1 MTSLLS
7 IRSVIN
13 RFLPALA
20 GLALA
25 TSCRVAAPTM
35 QPAAASMPS
44 RFAATTT
51 DSASIGALSW
61 QEFFGDKNLIGLI
74 DTALQANPDLR
85 TAIQRIEIARATL
98 QVQRGALLPA
108 INGVASAG
116 VEKYGDYTLNGI
128 GNYDTN
134 LSPNVE
140 GRQRIPTPTPDFF
153 LGLRSSWELDVWGKL
168 RQRRKAAYLRLLA
181 SEKGRH
187 LVETSLVAEVARLYF
202 NLLGLDNELTV
213 LTKNQRLQER
223 ALEIVKV
230 QKRAGRANELAV
242 QQFTAQLLRTRS
254 LEAETQQRIVATEN
268 ELNRLLG
275 RYPQHIARGLPILQ
289 QPLPAQV
296 QVGLPA
302 TMLQRRPDVQ
312 QAELEMVAA
321 RADVAA
327 ARAAFLPSLTL
338 TPFVGVNAYRASVLF
353 NTPGSLAYGLL
364 AGLSGPLINRN
375 GLKADYRRSAAE
387 QQIAYND
394 YQKAV
399 QTGFEEVTTNL
410 RGIGNYQRVFELQ
423 QQEVDAL
430 NKAVSISDDLYKAN
444 YASYLEV
451 VTAQRNVLEAELN
464 LTTTRRQQFLLLIDL
479 YRALGGGWTASATP
493 ITK

>member
-1 MTSLLS
+1 MPA
-7 IRSVIN
+7 
-13 RFLPALA
+13 RF
-20 GLALA
+20 
-25 TSCRVAAPTM
+25 PTVSS
-35 QPAAASMPS
+35 P
-44 RFAATTT
+44 
-51 DSASIGALSW
+51 DSASVATLPW
-61 QEFFGDKNLIGLI
+61 REFFGDKNLIGLI

-85 TAIQRIEIARATL
+85 TAIQRIEIARASL
-98 QVQRGALLPA
+98 QVQRGALLPT

-116 VEKYGDYTLNGI
+116 VEKFGDYTLNGI

-134 LSPNVE
+134 LSPNIE
-140 GRQRIPTPTPDFF
+140 GRQRIPNPTPDFF
-153 LGLRSSWELDVWGKL
+153 FGLRSSWELDIWGKL

-181 SEKGRH
+181 TEKGRH

-202 NLLGLDNELTV
+202 NLLGLDNELSV
-213 LTKNQRLQER
+213 LNKNQLLQER
-223 ALEIVKV
+223 ALEIVKI

-254 LEAETQQRIVATEN
+254 LEAETQQRIVASEN

-275 RYPQHIARGLPILQ
+275 RYPQRITRGLPILQ

-296 QVGLPA
+296 QAGLPT
-302 TMLQRRPDVQ
+302 TMLLRRPDVQ

-364 AGLSGPLINRN
+364 AGLSGPIINRN

-410 RGIGNYQRVFELQ
+410 RGLGNYQRVFELQ

-451 VTAQRNVLEAELN
+451 VTAQRNVLDAELN
-464 LTTTRRQQFLLLIDL
+464 LTNTRRQQFLLLIDL
-479 YRALGGGWTASATP
+479 YRALGGGWTPSAQP
-493 ITK
+493 LSE

>member
-1 MTSLLS
+1 MPS
-7 IRSVIN
+7 IRSITS
-13 RFLPALA
+13 RFLPALT

-25 TSCRVAAPTM
+25 TSCRVAEPTQ
-35 QPAAASMPS
+35 QPAATAMPG
-44 RFAATTT
+44 RFPTTAATT
-51 DSASIGALSW
+51 DSASVAMLPW
-61 QEFFGDKNLIGLI
+61 REFFGDKNLVGLI

-85 TAIQRIEIARATL
+85 TAIQRIEIARANL
-98 QVQRGALLPA
+98 QVQRGALLPTV
-108 INGVASAG
+108 NGVASAG
-116 VEKYGDYTLNGI
+116 VEKFGDYTLNGI

-134 LSPNVE
+134 LSPNIE
-140 GRQRIPTPTPDFF
+140 GRQRIPNPTPDFF
-153 LGLRSSWELDVWGKL
+153 LGLRSSWELDLWGKL
-168 RQRRKAAYLRLLA
+168 RQRRQAAFLRLLA
-181 SEKGRH
+181 TEKGRH

-202 NLLGLDNELTV
+202 NLLGLDNELGV
-213 LTKNQRLQER
+213 LKKNQLLQER
-223 ALEIVKV
+223 ALEIVKI

-254 LEAETQQRIVATEN
+254 LEAETQQRIVASEN

-275 RYPQHIARGLPILQ
+275 RYPQRIARGLPILQ

-296 QVGLPA
+296 QAGLPA
-302 TMLQRRPDVQ
+302 TMLLRRPDVQ

-353 NTPGSLAYGLL
+353 NSPGSLAYGLL
-364 AGLSGPLINRN
+364 AGLSAPLINRN

-410 RGIGNYQRVFELQ
+410 RGLGNYQRVFELQ
-423 QQEVDAL
+423 QQEVEAL
-430 NKAVSISDDLYKAN
+430 NQAVSISDDLYKAN
-444 YASYLEV
+444 YATYLEV
-451 VTAQRNVLEAELN
+451 VTAQRNVLDAELN
-464 LTTTRRQQFLLLIDL
+464 LTNTRRQQFLLLIDL
-479 YRALGGGWTASATP
+479 YRALGGGWTASTVP
-493 ITK
+493 VTK